1 MNTSGAVSS
10 VLAMKAKPGEI
21 CTITPENT
29 VYEAIQKM
37 ADHNVGALLVMSGER
52 LVGMITERDYTRK
65 VALRGKQSKN
75 TLVQE
80 ILTTNLTTVAPN
92 QSVDECLRLMTQ
104 HRIRH
109 LPVVENQKV
118 LGVVSIGDLVNWIIT
133 TQGVMID
140 QLKKYIGGHY

>member
-1 MNTSGAVSS
+1 MNISGAVSS

-75 TLVQE
+75 TLVKE
-80 ILTTNLTTVAPN
+80 ILTTNLTTVVPN